1 MKKLTKIIS
10 LIIAVAILLQNA
22 IVIASVIEIGDS
34 SLIKR
39 GELGFYTVQ
48 YWNEL
53 KQQWM
58 YITYSRTYYIDKDG
72 SQRIAY
78 CVDPELDGVGWLPG
92 EVEEYGVTIS
102 NKITSLRLWSVY
114 KNGYPFVSY
123 QSLGV
128 ETEDDAYL
136 ATKQAAYFIIRNW
149 PLSKVY
155 NYFRAGETE
164 INGQNLEEIHRR
176 GQKVVD
182 AIYKLVDIAYNGNE
196 KMPVVS
202 IGSIG
207 SSKQDENEKYYSQ
220 EYELKNINAEQVL
233 TIKQIENA
241 PEGTYIADI
250 NGNPK
255 TVFKEGETLKV
266 MVPKNNIDKTYNIK
280 VNYQI
285 TFKNYPVYY
294 AKSQNSNSQNYVVI
308 GDNKETINQYFG
320 CTMLGNKSNINI
332 TKIDEETKQPIS
344 GVKFSVKYKNGENI
358 GEFET
363 NEEGKINIQNIKQG
377 AIIITEELTNEKYEV
392 NIEEKEIQLGYDTTY
407 NLEITN
413 KHKKGSLEI
422 IKIDK
427 EDNTKKLQGVEF
439 DLLDLQGNVI
449 KHLITDENGVAYV
462 DEINTGNYILK
473 EVKTNEEYRLAQDH
487 NIIINWKE
495 KLNLTIENERKKGN
509 IKVVKIDKDNNA
521 IKLQGVELEILNN
534 NDEKVTQ
541 VITDENGEAQINDLP
556 IGTYYI
562 KETKTNDL
570 YVLKEDKI
578 EVIVNDG
585 ETSEIIIKNEKIK
598 GQIKITKIS
607 ADENKTLNLPEG
619 TKLEGIRLNVYD
631 ENNNFI
637 EELIT
642 NEQGI
647 ALTNRLP
654 KGKYT
659 IKEIETNKWYIL
671 STDIY
676 ETNIENDGE
685 IVELEIANN
694 SKNPQIDITKT
705 GPNMAYENQEIKY
718 NFDIKNTG
726 NVELEDFTWYDSL
739 PYNYS
744 KITKISTGTYNQEIS
759 YNVYYKT
766 NKKDSYMVLEQN
778 LNSKENNYLDLTK
791 IYLENDEKITE
802 IKFLYGTVGINFA
815 CEEKPSIYVKL
826 NDKLEEG
833 QEIENETILE
843 GYHQRYKVCDEDKV
857 KTIIQ
862 IKKPEVKK
870 LPRTGF

>member
-196 KMPVVS
+196 RMPVVS

-285 TFKNYPVYY
+285 TLKNYPVYY

-377 AIIITEELTNEKYEV
+377 AIIITEELTNENYEV

-556 IGTYYI
+556 IGTYYV

-585 ETSEIIIKNEKIK
+585 ETSEIIIENEKIK

-607 ADENKTLNLPEG
+607 ADENKTLKLPEG

-726 NVELEDFTWYDSL
+726 NVELEDFTWYDFL